1 MISGLATTAC
11 ISTAR
16 SDPQPKAT
24 PDPMAVLE
32 DQEVPV
38 SALDFLGWN
47 RWHGRAYGRN
57 VTVHAGVAGSRHPGT
72 GMVLVDWQSTA
83 SSGPQVQILRLR
95 HSGPL
100 MIVSG
105 RQRRLVLHDSHGYR
119 HNLDLGLP
127 RSSLSGPVGRRVVV
141 PAESPFPA
149 AGVCGRYRGRVVTVA
164 AAPDVPVPRCA
175 RVRPDQDLRVV
186 NRTSQYGQPA
196 RPVVVRF
203 AGRQPTTLQVGESVT
218 YRKPFGNYLAPGVHS
233 VHMSVF
239 AGGGAEIW
247 LR

>member
-1 MISGLATTAC
+1 MGVLA
-11 ISTAR
+11 
-16 SDPQPKAT
+16 
-24 PDPMAVLE
+24 
-32 DQEVPV
+32 DQEAPM
-38 SALDFLGWN
+38 SATDFLLWN
-47 RWHGRAYGRN
+47 RWHGHANGRD
-57 VTVHAGVAGSRHPGT
+57 VSVSAGVAGSVHPDT
-72 GMVLVDWQSTA
+72 GMVLVDWQFTA
-83 SSGPQVQILRLR
+83 SSGPQVQAIRLP

-105 RQRRLVLHDSHGYR
+105 DQQRLVLHDSHGYR

-141 PAESPFPA
+141 PADSPFPA
-149 AGVCGRYRGRVVTVA
+149 AGVCGRYRGHVVTVA

-175 RVRPDQDLRVV
+175 RVRPEQDLRVV
-186 NRTSQYGQPA
+186 NHTSQYGQPA
-196 RPVVVRF
+196 RTVVVRF
-203 AGRQPTTLQVGESVT
+203 AGSQPTTLQVGESVT
-218 YRKPFGNYLAPGVHS
+218 YRRPFGDYLAPGVHS